1 MKKIKKKSLMSK
13 IKKSIDLQSLVRK
26 KNIAEVQ
33 EEVRFFLMINKKS
46 VYSTKKKKK
55 LMRKIKLKLQ

>member
-13 IKKSIDLQSLVRK
+13 IKKSIDLRSLVRK
-26 KNIAEVQ
+26 KKIEEVQ
-33 EEVRFFLMINKKS
+33 GEVRFFLMINKKS